1 MNKNDDKKAFENEW
15 ESDSTEVSGLD
26 IEAEDDKYEMRP
38 GKRRLLK
45 FGVLLTLLA
54 FLALSYAWLP
64 LLLPPKL
71 DFLSQNKGLSEEELV
86 LQAKPATVNIR
97 AIKTGAIANTSQG
110 TGFNL
115 QPQGLIVTNRHVVE
129 SAASVEITFSD
140 DRRFI
145 SQDIEFVAGYD
156 LALIRLK
163 GQELPCLASVSDKGP
178 EIGQVVTIIGN
189 PRGFQRISS
198 RGEVE
203 SYFKIATSLPIFSIN
218 ANIAPGSSGSPV
230 LNDSGQVVG
239 IIYATRTQR
248 VEGQDQQRALAIPAT
263 ALPSL

>member
-1 MNKNDDKKAFENEW
+1 MDKNEENKAFESERKL
-15 ESDSTEVSGLD
+15 ESTDLSGLD
-26 IEAEDDKYEMRP
+26 IPAEDDEYEARP

-45 FGVLLTLLA
+45 FGVVLTLLA

-64 LLLPPKL
+64 LLLPPQL
-71 DFLSQNKGLSEEELV
+71 DFLNQNKGLSEEELV
-86 LQAKPATVNIR
+86 LQAKPAIVNVR
-97 AIKTGAIANTSQG
+97 TTRSGALANSSQG

-115 QPQGLIVTNRHVVE
+115 QPEGLIVTNRHVVE
-129 SAASVEITFSD
+129 SASSVEITFSD

-145 SQDIEFVAGYD
+145 SQDIEFIAGYD
-156 LALIRLK
+156 LAVIRLK
-163 GQELPCLASVSDKGP
+163 GQELPFLASVSDSWP
-178 EIGQVVTIIGN
+178 EVGQVVTIIGN

-203 SYFKIATSLPIFSIN
+203 SYFKIATDLPIFSIN

-230 LNDSGQVVG
+230 LDDSGQVVG

-248 VEGQDQQRALAIPAT
+248 IDGQDQQRALAIPAT
-263 ALPSL
+263 VINR